1 MLMFTPSKK
10 NQTILFM
17 FSWHFIFAAIHLVE
31 EKLKPPITNTSD
43 IEGIESDPY
52 DPGRGGT
59 TSATLL

>member
-1 MLMFTPSKK
+1 MRKCYLLTDQKMLMFTP
-10 NQTILFM
+10 T
-17 FSWHFIFAAIHLVE
+17 IHLVQ